1 MPCRAQVTKHARFCD
16 LAAAGD
22 TRYEALLCGETP
34 EQPDPDRAAVLAR
47 RARKMRVALG
57 VKVPPGRR

>member
-22 TRYEALLCGETP
+22 AKYEALICSEMPT
-34 EQPDPDRAAVLAR
+34 QPDPERAAVMAR